1 MFVPCGEPCKSYSHP
16 YSHEVVTQVDSDTSG
31 TDTPTSWRVLGW
43 HDKILNLTVYIFRKK
58 KLQIFLGFN
67 YSFVLE

>member
-1 MFVPCGEPCKSYSHP
+1 MVNPVNPF

-31 TDTPTSWRVLGW
+31 IDTPTSWRVLGW

-58 KLQIFLGFN
+58 LKLQIFLGFN